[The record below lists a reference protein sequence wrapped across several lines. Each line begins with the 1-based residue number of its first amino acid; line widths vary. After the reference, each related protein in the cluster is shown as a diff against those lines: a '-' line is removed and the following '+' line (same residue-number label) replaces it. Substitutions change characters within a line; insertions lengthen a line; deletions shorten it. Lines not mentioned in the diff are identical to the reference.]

1 MTLHEPAVM
10 PTYGR
15 FPLTLVRG
23 AGTRVWDDSG
33 REFLDVAGALGV
45 TAIGHSHP
53 AWVEAITTQAATLD
67 MVSNLYA
74 TEPQA
79 RLADRLTALLPI
91 PDAQVF
97 FANSG
102 AEANEAAI
110 KLARK
115 HGFASGR
122 PTIIALEGSF
132 HGRTVAALAA
142 TGQPEKREPF
152 EPLVDWFRF
161 VPPGDLGALEAAMTP
176 DVGAVLFEP
185 VMGEGGVLPLQDDY
199 LGGVRAVCD
208 DRGVILIADEVQSG
222 MGRCGDWLAIS
233 RSGVVPDVVTLA
245 KALGGGL
252 PIGAL
257 VARADLAF
265 GPGEHASTFGG
276 GPIVCAGALAVLD
289 VIETEGLLARAN
301 AIGDLLSRTVRDAAD
316 DSLVSDVLVN
326 DVRGR
331 GCLWG
336 IQLDRPIAHEV
347 ALAMLDAGVLVSIA
361 GPDVVRMSPPLVATD
376 DEILHAVAT
385 FIDALRRVAQTQGSP
400 V

>member
-1 MTLHEPAVM
+1 
-10 PTYGR
+10 
-15 FPLTLVRG
+15 
-23 AGTRVWDDSG
+23 
-33 REFLDVAGALGV
+33 
-45 TAIGHSHP
+45 
-53 AWVEAITTQAATLD
+53 
-67 MVSNLYA
+67 MVSNLFA

-79 RLADRLTALLPI
+79 RLADRLAALLPI
-91 PDAQVF
+91 PDAPGVLRQLGGRGER
-97 FANSG
+97 SRDQ
-102 AEANEAAI
+102 
-110 KLARK
+110 AR
-115 HGFASGR
+115 AQARARER
-122 PTIIALEGSF
+122 PSHDRRARGSF

-142 TGQPEKREPF
+142 TGQPAKREPF

-176 DVGAVLFEP
+176 DVGAVLLEP
-185 VMGEGGVLPLQDDY
+185 VMGEGGVLPA
-199 LGGVRAVCD
+199 GRTTTCVGCARRAT
-208 DRGVILIADEVQSG
+208 DRGVMLIADEVQSG

-289 VIETEGLLARAN
+289 VIETEGLLARAG
-301 AIGDLLSRTVRDAAD
+301 AIGELLSRTVRDVAD
-316 DSLVSDVLVN
+316 DTLGTDVLVR

-347 ALAMLDAGVLVSIA
+347 ALAMLEAGVLVSIA

-376 DEILHAVAT
+376 EEILHAVAT
-385 FIDALRRVAQTQGSP
+385 FGDALRRVAQTQGSP